1 VSVSDDGQRGGAS
14 GRCGRRGL
22 ASACA
27 LRLFPLL
34 LLLVGPSAAA
44 DGDARWNFLV
54 RQLTT
59 ARDPRARVQAA
70 LSLGTTEEASAL
82 APLCTGL
89 GDPDPLVRATVAR
102 ALPSLHDARALDC
115 LVAHGEDSDTLAKS
129 EVARALATLRAAQE
143 RRPRVYVAVTEVV
156 DDSDPPADTA
166 LLTLARTRLV
176 SRLQWMGAKVAPEG
190 EDHAAARAT
199 LARGQLQG
207 FQIRT
212 RLAQRG
218 SEVGVVMACLSYP
231 EQQVLGEVTGKAS
244 GGRAEDALRA
254 LVPRL
259 LQDIAKTF
267 EWNLE

>member
-1 VSVSDDGQRGGAS
+1 MRCARWLGFALVLLVAGGA
-14 GRCGRRGL
+14 
-22 ASACA
+22 
-27 LRLFPLL
+27 
-34 LLLVGPSAAA
+34 AAE
-44 DGDARWNFLV
+44 GDARWNFLV

-82 APLCTGL
+82 APLCAAL
-89 GDPDPLVRATVAR
+89 ADADPLVRATVAR
-102 ALPSLHDARALDC
+102 SLPSLHDARALDC
-115 LVAHGEDSDTLAKS
+115 LLAHGEDLDALARS
-129 EVARALATLRAAQE
+129 EVARALATLRAARE

>member
-1 VSVSDDGQRGGAS
+1 VTSRIA
-14 GRCGRRGL
+14 RPFGL
-22 ASACA
+22 A
-27 LRLFPLL
+27 LVLL
-34 LLLVGPSAAA
+34 LGQGALA
-44 DGDARWNFLV
+44 DGDARLNFLV

-82 APLCTGL
+82 APLCTAL
-89 GDPDPLVRATVAR
+89 GDPDPVVRATVAKS
-102 ALPSLHDARALDC
+102 LPSLHDAKALDC
-115 LVAHGEDSDTLAKS
+115 LAAHGEDSDTLAHS
-129 EVARALATLRAAQE
+129 EVARAMATLRAARE

-156 DDSDPPADTA
+156 DDSDPPADSG

-176 SRLQWMGAKVAPEG
+176 SRLRWMGAEVAPDG

-199 LARGQLQG
+199 LARGHLQG

-212 RLAQRG
+212 HLAQRG

-231 EQQVLGEVTGKAS
+231 DNQVLGEVTGKAS
-244 GGRAEDALRA
+244 GGRVEDALRA

-267 EWNLE
+267 EWNL